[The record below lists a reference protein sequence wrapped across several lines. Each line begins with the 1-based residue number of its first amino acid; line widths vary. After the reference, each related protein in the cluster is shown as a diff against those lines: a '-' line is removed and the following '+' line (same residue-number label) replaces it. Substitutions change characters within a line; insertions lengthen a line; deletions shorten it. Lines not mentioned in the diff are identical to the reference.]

1 MILHSPVMTSRG
13 QSVPEPNS
21 SLLAAIYRVGKALY
35 LLPEHTRRV
44 GKQTL
49 PSLAIQQGR
58 R

>member
-1 MILHSPVMTSRG
+1 MTSRG
-13 QSVPEPNS
+13 QSVPEPNP